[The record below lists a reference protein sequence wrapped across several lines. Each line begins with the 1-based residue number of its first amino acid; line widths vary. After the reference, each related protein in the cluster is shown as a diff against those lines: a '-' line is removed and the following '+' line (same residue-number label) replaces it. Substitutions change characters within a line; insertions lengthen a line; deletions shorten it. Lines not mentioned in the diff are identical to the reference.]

1 MSKLGQTTEEAELA
15 RAYQNSRDLSAFETD
30 AEPVEVRRNVTISV
44 RFSDDEIARLR
55 AMAEQ
60 TGMKVTADI
69 RPAALEH
76 GVQVNKPAIL
86 AVLCKASDDVAPAE
100 RLLGA

>member
-1 MSKLGQTTEEAELA
+1 MSELSQTTEEAELA
-15 RAYQNSRDLSAFETD
+15 REYQNFRDLSAFETD

-60 TGMKVTADI
+60 TGMKVTAYI
-69 RPAALEH
+69 RAAALEH

-86 AVLCKASDDVAPAE
+86 AVRRKASNDVASAE
-100 RLLGA
+100 RLSGA